1 MLLDT
6 LPVHA
11 SVTDA
16 TNGEPRQVA
25 AALLL
30 MNEPADN
37 GLTTGWYW
45 TVVPRNPAPADIK
58 SAQRWRDAVANRQGP
73 FRDANAALAA
83 AENRTPEDDAL
94 ATRLNQAASLLAA
107 GEIEA
112 TPAGIAEWLNTA
124 ADTDRAAPPVG
135 PAPMEPTTAD
145 PGTSVARHELETLL
159 RTGMVPDDADDAGE
173 DPDASVNAHPKPR
186 ESKQI
191 VDPNILGVRDL
202 ASTDKSQ
209 SG

>member
-16 TNGEPRQVA
+16 MSGEPRQVA

-30 MNEPADN
+30 MNEPADS
-37 GLTTGWYW
+37 LQTTGWYW
-45 TVVPRNPAPADIK
+45 TVVPRNPAPVDLK
-58 SAQRWRDAVANRQGP
+58 SAQRWRDAIVNHQGP

-83 AENRTPEDDAL
+83 AENHTLEGDAL
-94 ATRLNQAASLLAA
+94 ATRLKQAASLLAA

-124 ADTDRAAPPVG
+124 ADTDRAGPPVG
-135 PAPMEPTTAD
+135 PTPMERTTAD
-145 PGTSVARHELETLL
+145 PGTSAARNELETLL
-159 RTGMVPDDADDAGE
+159 RTSMVPDDADDASE
-173 DPDASVNAHPKPR
+173 DAAASDEQLGNRDRDGKP
-186 ESKQI
+186 ETHHA
-191 VDPNILGVRDL
+191 G
-202 ASTDKSQ
+202 
-209 SG
+209 

>member
-16 TNGEPRQVA
+16 MSGEPRQVA
-25 AALLL
+25 ATLLL

-45 TVVPRNPAPADIK
+45 TVVPRNPGAADLK

-83 AENRTPEDDAL
+83 AENHTPEGDAL
-94 ATRLNQAASLLAA
+94 ATRLNQAASLMAA

-112 TPAGIAEWLNTA
+112 TPAAIAEWLHA
-124 ADTDRAAPPVG
+124 ATETDRTAPPVG
-135 PAPMEPTTAD
+135 PAPMKRTTVG
-145 PGTSVARHELETLL
+145 PGATAERDDLEILL
-159 RTGMVPDDADDAGE
+159 RTGMVPDDDASE
-173 DPDASVNAHPKPR
+173 DPDAGDEQLDTRERDDKP
-186 ESKQI
+186 ETHHAGSDAGQAE
-191 VDPNILGVRDL
+191 
-202 ASTDKSQ
+202 ASAQ
-209 SG
+209 